1 MLSAHT
7 IESKIS
13 VSSNYPGVRMQLR
26 QMLWAPR
33 RIPVCVFEKT
43 RGNSLTSD
51 RRLIFL
57 GRMTVSPLL
66 SIGATE
72 YFVYLANWGR
82 FRSIVLSELKRIMS
96 VAGLDNSY
104 QIENWFMAKDRL
116 IIHVAKNSQKSAS
129 QSNLLCNRGRRWL
142 RRRFPGPH

>member
-1 MLSAHT
+1 MV
-7 IESKIS
+7 KIGA
-13 VSSNYPGVRMQLR
+13 SSTYPGVRLQFR

-33 RIPVCVFEKT
+33 RVPVCVFEKT
-43 RGNSLTSD
+43 RGPSLTSD

-66 SIGATE
+66 SIGATG
-72 YFVYLANWGR
+72 YFAYLANWGR

-104 QIENWFMAKDRL
+104 QIENWYMSKDRL
-116 IIHVAKNSQKSAS
+116 IIHVAKNSQKNAS
-129 QSNLLCNRGRRWL
+129 ESNLLYNRGRHWL
-142 RRRFPGPH
+142 RRRFLGLH

>member
-1 MLSAHT
+1 MKYHLH
-7 IESKIS
+7 IR
-13 VSSNYPGVRMQLR
+13 GVRMQLR

-33 RIPVCVFEKT
+33 RVPVCVFERT
-43 RGNSLTSD
+43 RGHSLTSD

-66 SIGATE
+66 SIGATG
-72 YFVYLANWGR
+72 YFAYLANWGR

-104 QIENWFMAKDRL
+104 QIENWCMSKDRL
-116 IIHVAKNSQKSAS
+116 IIHVAKNSQKNAS
-129 QSNLLCNRGRRWL
+129 ESNLLYNRGRHWL
-142 RRRFPGPH
+142 RRRFLGLH